1 MATDEETPGSGTPTR
16 QESPAG
22 VGESPSPPAPAPA
35 PAGVPV
41 RTDSPD
47 DVRDRLTIFVVRALF
62 FLIAGGIGYHCSARF
77 HTDPLASIGFACLLA
92 LVAILGEAYFSRA
105 PIRTLSSITFGLIM
119 GLIFSA
125 VLQPVVDLLVQ
136 SIAPPA
142 FNPADREKLLQFLR
156 IITTTILCFFGITV
170 LLQTRDKFKFII
182 PYVEFRRA
190 LKGHSRML
198 VDTSVLIDGR
208 IQGLL
213 ATGIFDQRIVVP
225 RFVIRE
231 LQSIADSSD
240 RGRRERG
247 RRGMDILDVLRRD
260 HGVEILDQ
268 DLPAGEDVD
277 AALLDL
283 AGEGGRL
290 LTTDFNLQK
299 RARLQGV
306 AVINLN
312 ELAAAFKPAVV
323 RGEFLRVRLLR
334 PGDEPGQAVGF
345 MNDGTMVVVENA
357 TRRVGDEVGVEVT
370 GATQTSAGKLIFAR
384 LQRPAVEEDGGPH
397 ARPADRRSGRDGPR
411 RSNEDRGQQSRT
423 HQNRAQQDR
432 PEGERRP
439 PEPAPPDAPLTA
451 PGGEKPPARL

>member
-1 MATDEETPGSGTPTR
+1 MAAVDETPEAGSAPRTETPAA
-16 QESPAG
+16 AG
-22 VGESPSPPAPAPA
+22 EAPLPRAPARERPA
-35 PAGVPV
+35 V
-41 RTDSPD
+41 RSDSPD
-47 DVRDRLTIFVVRALF
+47 DIRDRMTIFVVRALF
-62 FLIAGGIGYHCSARF
+62 FLVAGGIGYHCSARF
-77 HTDPLASIGFACLLA
+77 HTDPLASIGFACLLS
-92 LVAILGEAYFSRA
+92 LVAILGEAFFSRA
-105 PIRTLSSITFGLIM
+105 PIRTLSSITFGLMM
-119 GLIFSA
+119 GLILSA

-142 FNPADREKLLQFLR
+142 FNTADREKLLQFLR

-170 LLQTRDKFKFII
+170 LLQTRDQFKFII
-182 PYVEFRRA
+182 PYVEFRRD
-190 LKGHSRML
+190 LKGHTRLL

-208 IQGLL
+208 IEGLL
-213 ATGIFDQRIVVP
+213 ATGVFDQRIVVP

-231 LQSIADSSD
+231 LQGIADSSD

-277 AALLDL
+277 AAILEL
-283 AGEGGRL
+283 AGEGGRV

-306 AVINLN
+306 TVINLN

-323 RGEFLRVRLLR
+323 RGEVFRLRLLR
-334 PGDEPGQAVGF
+334 PGDESGQAVGF
-345 MNDGTMVVVENA
+345 LSDGTMVVVENA
-357 TRRVGDEVGVEVT
+357 MRRVGDEVGVEVT

-384 LQRPAVEEDGGPH
+384 LARAGGEEDGGPCG
-397 ARPADRRSGRDGPR
+397 RQTDRRTGRNAPR
-411 RSNEDRGQQSRT
+411 RTQEG
-423 HQNRAQQDR
+423 R
-432 PEGERRP
+432 PGGERHGSP
-439 PEPAPPDAPLTA
+439 PAPGDAPLSA